1 MHQYKEL
8 IDDIN
13 IKYIEMP
20 NKLECLISGNDLYIN
35 ERLSS
40 SSYIRE
46 TSESYYSQ
54 SNKVTSLIPLN
65 QIENAVITHT
75 CTTLLKLSEFFKL
88 PTTFIFL
95 NLYFYSIKYSNLSFL
110 NIFQIKR
117 LNFNQIDT

>member
-13 IKYIEMP
+13 VKYIEMP

-40 SSYIRE
+40 SAYIRE

-65 QIENAVITHT
+65 QIENAVITHN
-75 CTTLLKLSEFFKL
+75 CTTLLKLSKFFKL

>member
-13 IKYIEMP
+13 VKYIEMP

-40 SSYIRE
+40 SAYIRE
-46 TSESYYSQ
+46 TSDSYYLK
-54 SNKVTSLIPLN
+54 NNELTSLIPLN
-65 QIENAVITHT
+65 QIEHAVTTHN
-75 CTTLLKLSEFFKL
+75 CTTLLKL

-95 NLYFYSIKYSNLSFL
+95 NLYFYSIKYSNLPFL
-110 NIFQIKR
+110 NIFQIKK

>member
-13 IKYIEMP
+13 VKYIEMP

-40 SSYIRE
+40 SANIRE
-46 TSESYYSQ
+46 TSDSYYLK
-54 SNKVTSLIPLN
+54 SNELTSLIPLN
-65 QIENAVITHT
+65 QIEHAVTTHN
-75 CTTLLKLSEFFKL
+75 CTTLLKLSKFFKL

-95 NLYFYSIKYSNLSFL
+95 NLYFYSIKYSNLPFL
-110 NIFQIKR
+110 NIFQIKKM
-117 LNFNQIDT
+117 NFNRIDT

>member
-13 IKYIEMP
+13 VKYIEMP

-40 SSYIRE
+40 SSYIRD
-46 TSESYYSQ
+46 TSKSYYSQ
-54 SNKVTSLIPLN
+54 SNKVTSLIPVN
-65 QIENAVITHT
+65 QIEHAVISHD
-75 CTTLLKLSEFFKL
+75 CTTLLKLSKFFKL

-95 NLYFYSIKYSNLSFL
+95 NLYFYSIKYSNLPFL
-110 NIFQIKR
+110 NIFQIKK

>member
-65 QIENAVITHT
+65 QIENAVITHN
-75 CTTLLKLSEFFKL
+75 CTTLLKLSEF
-88 PTTFIFL
+88 
-95 NLYFYSIKYSNLSFL
+95 SN
-110 NIFQIKR
+110 FQ
-117 LNFNQIDT
+117 LLLFF

>member
-13 IKYIEMP
+13 VKYIEMP

-40 SSYIRE
+40 SAYIRE

-65 QIENAVITHT
+65 QIENAVITHN

-110 NIFQIKR
+110 NIFQIKKF
-117 LNFNQIDT
+117 NVNQIDT

>member
-13 IKYIEMP
+13 VKYIEMP

-40 SSYIRE
+40 SAYIRE

-65 QIENAVITHT
+65 QIENAVIT
-75 CTTLLKLSEFFKL
+75 L
-88 PTTFIFL
+88 PFL
-95 NLYFYSIKYSNLSFL
+95 N
-110 NIFQIKR
+110 
-117 LNFNQIDT
+117 

>member
-54 SNKVTSLIPLN
+54 SNKVTSLIL
-65 QIENAVITHT
+65 
-75 CTTLLKLSEFFKL
+75 
-88 PTTFIFL
+88 
-95 NLYFYSIKYSNLSFL
+95 
-110 NIFQIKR
+110 
-117 LNFNQIDT
+117 

>member
-13 IKYIEMP
+13 VKYIEMP

-40 SSYIRE
+40 SANIRE
-46 TSESYYSQ
+46 TSDSYYLK
-54 SNKVTSLIPLN
+54 SNELTSLIPLN
-65 QIENAVITHT
+65 QIEHAVTSHD
-75 CTTLLKLSEFFKL
+75 CNTLLKLSEFFKL

-95 NLYFYSIKYSNLSFL
+95 NLYFYSIKYSNLPFL
-110 NIFQIKR
+110 NIFQIKKM
-117 LNFNQIDT
+117 NFNRIDT

>member
-13 IKYIEMP
+13 VKYIEMP

-35 ERLSS
+35 ECLSS
-40 SSYIRE
+40 SAYIRE
-46 TSESYYSQ
+46 TSDSYYSK
-54 SNKVTSLIPLN
+54 SNELTSLIPLN
-65 QIENAVITHT
+65 QIEHAVISHD
-75 CTTLLKLSEFFKL
+75 CNTLLKLSEFFKL

-110 NIFQIKR
+110 NIFQIKKFN
-117 LNFNQIDT
+117 LNQIDT

>member
-13 IKYIEMP
+13 INYIEMP

-40 SSYIRE
+40 SAYIRE

-65 QIENAVITHT
+65 QIENAVITHN

-110 NIFQIKR
+110 NIFQIKKFN
-117 LNFNQIDT
+117 LNQIDT

>member
-65 QIENAVITHT
+65 QIEKAINAHD
-75 CTTLLKLSEFFKL
+75 CKTLQDLSNYFNL
-88 PTTFIFL
+88 PTTHLFL
-95 NLYFYSIKYSNLSFL
+95 
-110 NIFQIKR
+110 
-117 LNFNQIDT
+117 TM

>member
-13 IKYIEMP
+13 VKYIEMP

-40 SSYIRE
+40 SAYIRE
-46 TSESYYSQ
+46 TSDSYYSK
-54 SNKVTSLIPLN
+54 SNELTSLIPLN
-65 QIENAVITHT
+65 QIEYAVISHD
-75 CTTLLKLSEFFKL
+75 CTTLFKLSKFFKL

-95 NLYFYSIKYSNLSFL
+95 NLYFYSIKYSNLPFL
-110 NIFQIKR
+110 NIFQIKK

>member
-40 SSYIRE
+40 SAYIRE

-65 QIENAVITHT
+65 QIENAVITHN
-75 CTTLLKLSEFFKL
+75 CTTLLKLSEFFKP

-110 NIFQIKR
+110 NIFQIKKFY
-117 LNFNQIDT
+117 LNQIDT

>member
-40 SSYIRE
+40 SAYIRE

-65 QIENAVITHT
+65 QLKMQLLHT
-75 CTTLLKLSEFFKL
+75 TAL
-88 PTTFIFL
+88 PFL
-95 NLYFYSIKYSNLSFL
+95 N
-110 NIFQIKR
+110 
-117 LNFNQIDT
+117 

>member
-65 QIENAVITHT
+65 QIENAVITH
-75 CTTLLKLSEFFKL
+75 LSL
-88 PTTFIFL
+88 IH
-95 NLYFYSIKYSNLSFL
+95 I
-110 NIFQIKR
+110 
-117 LNFNQIDT
+117 

>member
-65 QIENAVITHT
+65 QIENAVITHNG
-75 CTTLLKLSEFFKL
+75 TTLLKLSEFFKL

-95 NLYFYSIKYSNLSFL
+95 NLYFYSI
-110 NIFQIKR
+110 R
-117 LNFNQIDT
+117 